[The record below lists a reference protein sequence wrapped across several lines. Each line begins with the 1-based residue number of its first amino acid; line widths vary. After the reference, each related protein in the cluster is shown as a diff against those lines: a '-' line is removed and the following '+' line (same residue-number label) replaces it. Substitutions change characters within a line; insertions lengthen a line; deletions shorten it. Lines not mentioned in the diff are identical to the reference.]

1 MHEAAIDGVGVALA
15 LRPLVDSD
23 IEEGRLVVPIERAV
37 PTGFAYYL
45 VIPEAL
51 VEHPAVS
58 TFRRWLVTQSEGQ
71 SRRRAR

>member
-1 MHEAAIDGVGVALA
+1 MDGLGVALA

-37 PTGFAYYL
+37 QTKFAYYL
-45 VIPEAL
+45 VTPEAL
-51 VEHPAVS
+51 VDHPAVS
-58 TFRRWLVTQSEGQ
+58 TFRRWLLAQAEGQ